1 MEECECAICKNNI
14 MPTNLCKTT
23 CNHMY
28 CLSCLLLHL
37 KNDHRCPLCRAN
49 IEDSESSESEEESEE
64 LEEPDNDAHIDISHS
79 YRYEVNGVITIT
91 VNYNLKILI
100 YVFIISIQ
108 YNVIMF
114 SLFMNNIIKL
124 K

>member
-14 MPTNLCKTT
+14 MPTNLCKTM

-28 CLSCLLLHL
+28 CLSCLLKHL

-49 IEDSESSESEEESEE
+49 IEESDSSDESEDISEE
-64 LEEPDNDAHIDISHS
+64 IPQL
-79 YRYEVNGVITIT
+79 YRYEINGVIS

-108 YNVIMF
+108 YNIMMF
-114 SLFMNNIIKL
+114 SLFLFKL

>member
-49 IEDSESSESEEESEE
+49 IEESESSEEDEESEDE
-64 LEEPDNDAHIDISHS
+64 SIEIQHL
-79 YRYEVNGVITIT
+79 YRYEINGLIS

-108 YNVIMF
+108 YNIIMF
-114 SLFMNNIIKL
+114 SLYMVNIIKL

>member
-14 MPTNLCKTT
+14 ATNNLCKTT

-37 KNDHRCPLCRAN
+37 KNDNRCPLCRAN
-49 IEDSESSESEEESEE
+49 IEESESSEEEDIESETSIE
-64 LEEPDNDAHIDISHS
+64 IQHL
-79 YRYEVNGVITIT
+79 YRYEINGVIS

-100 YVFIISIQ
+100 YVFLISIQ
-108 YNVIMF
+108 YNIIMF

>member
-1 MEECECAICKNNI
+1 MEECAICKNNI
-14 MPTNLCKTT
+14 MSNNLCKTT

-49 IEDSESSESEEESEE
+49 IEDSESSDESSEDE
-64 LEEPDNDAHIDISHS
+64 NIDTTT
-79 YRYEVNGVITIT
+79 YLNNQNFDRYEIYGVIS
-91 VNYNLKILI
+91 VNYNLKIII
-100 YVFIISIQ
+100 YIFIFSIQ

-114 SLFMNNIIKL
+114 LLFMNKKHI
-124 K
+124 

>member
-1 MEECECAICKNNI
+1 MEDSECAICKNNI
-14 MPTNLCKTT
+14 MTNNLCKTT

-49 IEDSESSESEEESEE
+49 IEDSESSEESEDVPIPIE
-64 LEEPDNDAHIDISHS
+64 DNDSDTSIDRPHL
-79 YRYEVNGVITIT
+79 YRYEINGIIS

-108 YNVIMF
+108 YNIIMF
-114 SLFMNNIIKL
+114 SLFMNNTIKL

>member
-14 MPTNLCKTT
+14 MQTNLCKTT

-49 IEDSESSESEEESEE
+49 IEDSESSESEE
-64 LEEPDNDAHIDISHS
+64 DNDSNSDTPIEINHL
-79 YRYEVNGVITIT
+79 YRYEVNGIIS

-100 YVFIISIQ
+100 YIFIISIQ
-108 YNVIMF
+108 YNIIMF

>member
-49 IEDSESSESEEESEE
+49 IEDSESSESEDDSSDSEDDESTNNKD
-64 LEEPDNDAHIDISHS
+64 LE
-79 YRYEVNGVITIT
+79 
-91 VNYNLKILI
+91 KIKKFINSDDLSKI
-100 YVFIISIQ
+100 YF
-108 YNVIMF
+108 YKKHYK
-114 SLFMNNIIKL
+114 NIINMRKFINDSL
-124 K
+124 RY

>member
-1 MEECECAICKNNI
+1 MEECAICKNNI
-14 MPTNLCKTT
+14 MTNNLCKTT

-37 KNDHRCPLCRAN
+37 KNDKRCPLCRAN
-49 IEDSESSESEEESEE
+49 IEDNETSDESSEESDESEE
-64 LEEPDNDAHIDISHS
+64 TPIYINHVYNYDIT
-79 YRYEVNGVITIT
+79 GTIR

-100 YVFIISIQ
+100 YVFICSIQ
-108 YNVIMF
+108 YNIIMF

>member
-14 MPTNLCKTT
+14 MTNNLCKTT

-49 IEDSESSESEEESEE
+49 IEESESSEEDEEEDVSIEIQH
-64 LEEPDNDAHIDISHS
+64 L
-79 YRYEVNGVITIT
+79 YRYEINGVIS

-108 YNVIMF
+108 YNIIMF
-114 SLFMNNIIKL
+114 SLYMVNIIKL

>member
-14 MPTNLCKTT
+14 SSNNLCKTN

-37 KNDHRCPLCRAN
+37 KNDNRCPLCRAT
-49 IEDSESSESEEESEE
+49 IEDSESSESEEE
-64 LEEPDNDAHIDISHS
+64 DNDTDTPIEITHS
-79 YRYEVNGVITIT
+79 YRYELNGVVS

-100 YVFIISIQ
+100 YIFIVSIQ

>member
-14 MPTNLCKTT
+14 MTTNLCKTT

-37 KNDHRCPLCRAN
+37 KNDNRCPLCRAS
-49 IEDSESSESEEESEE
+49 IEESESSEDSEIIEENNSETESEE
-64 LEEPDNDAHIDISHS
+64 TPHL
-79 YRYEVNGVITIT
+79 YRYEIHGIIS

-108 YNVIMF
+108 YNIIMF
-114 SLFMNNIIKL
+114 LLFMNNK
-124 K
+124 

>member
-1 MEECECAICKNNI
+1 
-14 MPTNLCKTT
+14 
-23 CNHMY
+23 MY

-49 IEDSESSESEEESEE
+49 IEDSESSDESEEEENNSEGIQH
-64 LEEPDNDAHIDISHS
+64 L
-79 YRYEVNGVITIT
+79 YRYEINGVIS

-108 YNVIMF
+108 YNIIMF
-114 SLFMNNIIKL
+114 LLFMNNTNKL